1 MYELFC
7 TKLFL
12 TITKAM
18 SKINNNNNK
27 RDLNNFLILF
37 LIFAILQHLGKIAKN
52 FFLLSQP
59 QNSYFI
65 IDKNIVLYSIII
77 SISVIIVI
85 IGTMCKKKWGV
96 IGFFC
101 IQIANLIGIQA
112 LSAEQQNFGLNYV
125 VTCILCI
132 LFGLLLLL
140 RSNGKSAWKVIFENT
155 ESKPRKN
162 YLFLLR
168 NLHWF
173 KKKAIANHDKECNV
187 KEFVTIKESSVK
199 NSKTIKDKKRTIS
212 NVKRRH
218 FSKVLKIVLIAIV
231 TVSICTYSYF
241 LYRHYTSNE
250 YLMNKANV
258 TFKKGEIKKALEMYE
273 EIADKKEYVPAKARL
288 GYLYIINDSVPLDA
302 TKGVKYLQEAS
313 ITDSASMRNL
323 LCIYSG
329 HVYKRK
335 DYKNL
340 EKAKYYAEIAIRGN
354 RLLGEAYLILGNYFA
369 EKEDYASA
377 YFNWEK
383 SSNYKFAPAFRNLG
397 IMFYNGMGCRAN
409 LNKAY
414 RYFNKALKLDHK
426 DKVVLYFMGLFH
438 LNGEVVKQ
446 DKLKA
451 RDFFKQAADL
461 GDEDAM
467 EEYSKLQL
475 EYPLSDFSID
485 DF

>member
-1 MYELFC
+1 MESLVLRQETSRPNTAMLMYELFC

-162 YLFLLR
+162 YLF
-168 NLHWF
+168 
-173 KKKAIANHDKECNV
+173 C
-187 KEFVTIKESSVK
+187 
-199 NSKTIKDKKRTIS
+199 
-212 NVKRRH
+212 
-218 FSKVLKIVLIAIV
+218 
-231 TVSICTYSYF
+231 
-241 LYRHYTSNE
+241 
-250 YLMNKANV
+250 
-258 TFKKGEIKKALEMYE
+258 
-273 EIADKKEYVPAKARL
+273 
-288 GYLYIINDSVPLDA
+288 
-302 TKGVKYLQEAS
+302 
-313 ITDSASMRNL
+313 
-323 LCIYSG
+323 
-329 HVYKRK
+329 
-335 DYKNL
+335 
-340 EKAKYYAEIAIRGN
+340 
-354 RLLGEAYLILGNYFA
+354 
-369 EKEDYASA
+369 
-377 YFNWEK
+377 
-383 SSNYKFAPAFRNLG
+383 
-397 IMFYNGMGCRAN
+397 
-409 LNKAY
+409 
-414 RYFNKALKLDHK
+414 
-426 DKVVLYFMGLFH
+426 
-438 LNGEVVKQ
+438 
-446 DKLKA
+446 
-451 RDFFKQAADL
+451 
-461 GDEDAM
+461 
-467 EEYSKLQL
+467 
-475 EYPLSDFSID
+475 
-485 DF
+485 